1 MKKIFILVAISLLQ
15 NIYGHLETQTCTC
28 TYPQEQQPEAPVS
41 PRIKRKMKAWAQR
54 ARERVAARRR
64 KGSFDQD
71 TAISKQTNISAKK
84 ADNKSSPEESSQET
98 VLKEQ
103 K

>member
-54 ARERVAARRR
+54 ARERVAARR
-64 KGSFDQD
+64 KGSFEQD
-71 TAISKQTNISAKK
+71 TAISKQTSISAKK